1 MPHKFDAPLL
11 VVAGFPRTGTTSI
24 YRNLELHPGFAV
36 PVRKEL
42 DFFRQAERP
51 LETYK
56 AHFPK
61 QVREEICVDVSPL
74 YSLDLN
80 VPERV
85 NAVAPHARVVML
97 VREPASWLLSIYAP
111 L

>member
-1 MPHKFDAPLL
+1 MRSRRECPPRGSAARSRVCFFLMIRRPPRSTL
-11 VVAGFPRTGTTSI
+11 FPYTTLFRS
-24 YRNLELHPGFAV
+24 LHPGFAV

-97 VREPASWLLSIYAP
+97 V
-111 L
+111 